1 MAADISAAYYES
13 TVLDVVSEDGV
24 SATVTSSAAV
34 SEIFLQTVAAKAIA
48 GVFAF
53 LSIVIT
59 CIQASL
65 KLKWVNKCTI

>member
-1 MAADISAAYYES
+1 MAADISAAAYEGS
-13 TVLDVVSEDGV
+13 TVLDVVSEDGQSV
-24 SATVTSSAAV
+24 TTSTATAV

-65 KLKWVNKCTI
+65 GWIKFN